1 MNKMNIRK
9 ATLAD
14 IPTVHDLVR
23 ELAIYEASEA
33 AFTATLED
41 YTRDFEAG
49 RFEVLVAETPTDGV
63 IGMAFFYETYSTW
76 KGPMLWLEDFV
87 VKEAHRRSGAGQLL
101 FDAYVAEA
109 RQRGSRLVK
118 WQVLD
123 WNEPALN
130 FYRRQQ
136 AIIETNWWNGKIF
149 LTEQPKTNL

>member
-1 MNKMNIRK
+1 MNNISIRK

-14 IPTVHDLVR
+14 IPVVHDLVR
-23 ELAIYEASEA
+23 ELAIYEQSEA

-49 RFEVLVAETPTDGV
+49 RFEVLVAETADVGI
-63 IGMAFFYETYSTW
+63 IGMAFYYNTYSTW

-87 VKEAHRRSGAGQLL
+87 VKAAHRRSGAGQLL
-101 FDAYVAEA
+101 FDAFMEEA
-109 RQRGSRLVK
+109 RQRGARLVK

-136 AIIETNWWNGKIF
+136 AIIETNWWNVKIF
-149 LTEQPKTNL
+149 LTS